1 MRVLIIGAGVA
12 GLTLA
17 ARLAQQGRPP
27 VVIERSAD
35 PGAGY
40 AIGLY
45 PMGSCVLHGLG
56 CYHELLARG
65 LVVNDYEI
73 ADHAGRVLKR
83 VDMSV
88 LTGKVGPLV
97 MIDRAGLLDILRA
110 ACAGAE
116 IHRGVGVTSLA
127 QDRDGV
133 DVTLDDGRVER
144 ADLVVG
150 CDGIDSVTRRLAGG
164 QEHRHDTGW
173 TLWTWWAAADLSGA
187 PVFREWWG
195 QGWFFGCYPAPG
207 QMMCGCGGPAGQWAS
222 PPADQVSGELP
233 GQLRTLLRRYPPAGP
248 DSGEPPAT
256 YRWPMRDAR
265 AGRWFHRRV
274 ALCGDAAVAFLPSAA
289 VGASAA
295 MRSAAALADELSRA
309 DAGTVPLALELYQKR
324 CRGIVERAQ
333 ANSRQLARVMLVGR
347 PALAWSR
354 DQLARLYPAH
364 YAVGEIIHASHQ
376 PF

>member
-1 MRVLIIGAGVA
+1 VRVLIIGAGVA

-17 ARLAQQGRPP
+17 ARLTQQGRPP
-27 VVIERSAD
+27 VVIERSAE

-56 CYHELLARG
+56 RYRELLARG
-65 LVVNDYEI
+65 LVVSDYEI
-73 ADHAGRVLKR
+73 ADHTGRVLKR

-97 MIDRAGLLDILRA
+97 MIGRAGLLEILQG
-110 ACAGAE
+110 ACAGAD
-116 IHRGVGVTSLA
+116 IRRSVGVASLA
-127 QDRDGV
+127 QDGDGV
-133 DVTLDDGRVER
+133 DVTLDDGGVER

-150 CDGIDSVTRRLAGG
+150 CDGIDSVIRALAGG
-164 QEHRHDTGW
+164 PEHRYDTGW
-173 TLWTWWAAADLSGA
+173 ALWTWWAANTPGP

-207 QMMCGCGGPAGQWAS
+207 QMMCGCGGPAGQWGR
-222 PPADQVSGELP
+222 PPVDQVSGELP
-233 GQLRTLLRRYPPAGP
+233 SQLRTLLRRYPPAGRAG
-248 DSGEPPAT
+248 GEPPAM

-265 AGRWFHRRV
+265 ASQWVRGRV
-274 ALCGDAAVAFLPSAA
+274 ALCGDAAAAFLPSAA

-309 DAGTVPLALELYQKR
+309 DAATVPLALELYQKR
-324 CRGIVERAQ
+324 CRAIVERAQ
-333 ANSRQLARVMLVGR
+333 TNSRQLARVMLVGR
-347 PALAWSR
+347 PALAWGR
-354 DQLARLYPAH
+354 DQLTRLYPAH

>member
-1 MRVLIIGAGVA
+1 VRVLIIGAGIA

-27 VVIERSAD
+27 VVIEKSTD

-56 CYHELLARG
+56 CYRELLARG

-83 VDMSV
+83 IDLSV

-97 MIDRAGLLDILRA
+97 MIERAGLLAILHG
-110 ACAGAE
+110 ACAGVE
-116 IHRGVGVTSLA
+116 IRRGAGVTSLA

-133 DVTLDDGRVER
+133 DVTLDDGGVER

-150 CDGIDSVTRRLAGG
+150 CDGIDSVIRAQVGG
-164 QEHRHDTGW
+164 PAHRHDTGW
-173 TLWTWWAAADLSGA
+173 ALWTWWAGSTPGP

-207 QMMCGCGGPAGQWAS
+207 RMMSGCGGPASQWAR
-222 PPADQVSGELP
+222 PPADQVREELP
-233 GQLRTLLRRYPPAGP
+233 RQLRTLLRRYPPAGQA
-248 DSGEPPAT
+248 SGEPPAM

-265 AGRWFHRRV
+265 ARQWVRGRV
-274 ALCGDAAVAFLPSAA
+274 ALCGDAAAAFLPSAA

-309 DAGTVPLALELYQKR
+309 DAATVPLALELYQKR
-324 CRGIVERAQ
+324 CRAIVERAQ
-333 ANSRQLARVMLVGR
+333 TNSRQLARVMLVGR
-347 PALAWSR
+347 PALAWGR